1 MKPHISI
8 RNLTIKY
15 DEAKVIEDFS
25 CNFSIGTYAI
35 MGKSGIGKTSLIR
48 AMLGLIPYEG
58 TIDYDPEPL
67 FSVVFQEDRLCE
79 GISVR
84 KNIAMVSDIPDEAIT
99 EALNELGLENCLN
112 TRVSELS
119 GGMKRRVAILRGLLA
134 NSNILILD
142 EPFKGLD
149 ADNKITVMECVKKKT
164 SDKTVLLI
172 THDLSEAKFF
182 NSEIINLIR

>member
-15 DEAKVIEDFS
+15 DEAKVIEDLS
-25 CNFSIGTYAI
+25 CDFSIGTYAI

-48 AMLGLIPYEG
+48 AILGLIPYEG
-58 TIDYDPEPL
+58 TIDYNSIPQ

-84 KNIAMVSDIPDEAIT
+84 KNIAMVSDVSDKVIT
-99 EALNELGLENCLN
+99 EALSELGLENCLN

-149 ADNKITVMECVKKKT
+149 TDNKIAVMEYVKKKT

-172 THDLSEAKFF
+172 THDLSEAEFF
-182 NSEIINLIR
+182 DSEIINLFR